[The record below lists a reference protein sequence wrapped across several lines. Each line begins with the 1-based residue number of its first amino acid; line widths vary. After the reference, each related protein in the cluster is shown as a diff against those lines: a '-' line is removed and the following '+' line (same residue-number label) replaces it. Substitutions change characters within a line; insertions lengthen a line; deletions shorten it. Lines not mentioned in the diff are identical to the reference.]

1 MAVQGFTLSQVVK
14 RMFLLFLTHDDVKRT
29 SYLVKGRKT
38 VVTYATSHTQ
48 KQLITLARKCLG
60 I

>member
-1 MAVQGFTLSQVVK
+1 M
-14 RMFLLFLTHDDVKRT
+14 LFLTHDDVKRT
-29 SYLVKGRKT
+29 SYLVKGGKT

-48 KQLITLARKCLG
+48 KQLISLAQKCLG